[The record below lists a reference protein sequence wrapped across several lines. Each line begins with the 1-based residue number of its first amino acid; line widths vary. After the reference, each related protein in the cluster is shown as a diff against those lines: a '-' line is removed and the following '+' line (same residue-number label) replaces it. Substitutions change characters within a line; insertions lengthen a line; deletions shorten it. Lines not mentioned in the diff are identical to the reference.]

1 VRWVVLL
8 FAGALPALACAQQ
21 AQDAATPELT
31 SDDFAYGLDAVT
43 TGDAAGYRAPVPLI
57 VYQKVLRP
65 DLADVRVFNGRGRVV
80 PHSLERPV
88 SVTTVQGAL
97 TPLPLFPVRGNTSK
111 ALDSVRITI
120 ESGGTRLNAQA
131 AAGDAAASAIT
142 SYVLDGRALGAP
154 VAAFELTWPDDAPDF
169 AGRLRVESSEDL
181 GNWYPVAD
189 AAPIAN
195 LRAGQTR
202 LIERRVELAGVRA
215 KFWRLSWNGAAA
227 PFDILSVM
235 AEPARDRVD
244 VARESFAVPG
254 RGVANKPGEFEF
266 DLGARPPVDRVNLEL
281 PERNTIVGVALFSRA
296 ATTAPWR
303 PVIRSGFYRLRS
315 SDSIAED
322 RTNGALTIPLNTD
335 RYWLARL
342 DDTAGGLGDGV
353 PSLRVGWLPHELVFL
368 ARGDA
373 PYTLAFGSGAARA
386 TATSLRSIPSGATIL
401 RASFG
406 EARTLGGESR
416 LQPVVAGKGF
426 PVKSAVLWG
435 TLVLGVLLLGWMAY
449 RLSRELK

>member
-1 VRWVVLL
+1 VKWIVVTL
-8 FAGALPALACAQQ
+8 AASLPVLASAQE
-21 AQDAATPELT
+21 ATPELT

-43 TGDAAGYRAPVPLI
+43 TGDAAGYRVSVPLI

-80 PHSLERPV
+80 PHSLERPT

-97 TPLPLFPVRGNTSK
+97 TPLPLFPVRGDSSK

-120 ESGGTRLNAQA
+120 ESGGTRLAAQA
-131 AAGDAAASAIT
+131 GAGDTAATAIT
-142 SYVLDGRALGAP
+142 SYVLDGRALTSP
-154 VAAFELTWPDDAPDF
+154 IAAFELTWPDEAPDF

-195 LRAGQTR
+195 LRAGETR
-202 LIERRVELAGVRA
+202 LIERRVELAGARA

-227 PFDILSVM
+227 PFEIVSVM

-244 VARESFAVPG
+244 VARETFAASG
-254 RGVANKPGEFEF
+254 RRVEGKPGEFEF
-266 DLGARPPVDRVNLEL
+266 DLGAQLPADRVNLEL
-281 PERNTIVGVALFSRA
+281 PERNTIVGVALLSRA
-296 ATTAPWR
+296 SPQASWH

-315 SDSIAED
+315 SDSSGED
-322 RTNGALTIPLNTD
+322 RTNGALMIPVNTD
-335 RYWLARL
+335 RYWLARV
-342 DDTAGGLGDGV
+342 DGTAGGLGDGE
-353 PSLRVGWLPHELVFL
+353 PSLRVGWLPHEVVFL
-368 ARGDA
+368 ARGEA

-386 TATSLRSIPSGATIL
+386 PVASMRSVPSGATIL
-401 RASFG
+401 RARFG

-416 LQPVVAGKGF
+416 LRPVVADKGF
-426 PVKSAVLWG
+426 PVKSLVLWA

-449 RLSRELK
+449 RLTRELK